1 MRIFFHQHVNGLP
14 SWELREEGR
23 FRGEGRLYAE
33 GRPRAPS
40 PSFPSS
46 GYSHLP
52 RSRALGCR
60 RTPEGHCHTAARSAA
75 LRRGN
80 ICKGSQWGLGNIQ
93 VSACFP
99 HEHKGSHPRAPKPSS
114 SRHRCS
120 LKPLLS
126 PPPRLIYRPPC
137 SHRGSSFRENRT
149 RRETNFQVCW
159 CSGVFRTG
167 FPAKRGWL
175 VTQRLNQLRAFSKV
189 QGPLSLHIKPK
200 CLQSLASLL
209 LCIIWSLAPVTR
221 ADVMG
226 TGGHPQFMG

>member
-23 FRGEGRLYAE
+23 FRGEGRLYVE

-137 SHRGSSFRENRT
+137 SLSQGELIQGEQNT
-149 RRETNFQVCW
+149 RFAGALGFSGQV
-159 CSGVFRTG
+159 
-167 FPAKRGWL
+167 
-175 VTQRLNQLRAFSKV
+175 
-189 QGPLSLHIKPK
+189 
-200 CLQSLASLL
+200 SLL
-209 LCIIWSLAPVTR
+209 NGDGWSLR
-221 ADVMG
+221 D
-226 TGGHPQFMG
+226 